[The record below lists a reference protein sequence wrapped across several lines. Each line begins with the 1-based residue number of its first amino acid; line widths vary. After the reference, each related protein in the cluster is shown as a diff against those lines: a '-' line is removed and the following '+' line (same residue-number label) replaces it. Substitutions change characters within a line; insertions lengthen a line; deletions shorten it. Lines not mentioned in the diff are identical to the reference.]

1 LSYHALLGVVVEVF
15 EEGEAKVVLVV
26 VDVVVVG
33 GHSFHV
39 AMVFVFW

>member
-1 LSYHALLGVVVEVF
+1 LSYHALLGVVEVF

-26 VDVVVVG
+26 VVDVVVVG
-33 GHSFHV
+33 GHSFRV